1 MNYFILMVELVLIS
15 VPTIYLSG
23 NSLSSLIPRLLF
35 QEVVLLFY
43 VKHLNGLLRYFWG
56 VHAVSHDVLSD
67 YGLFRPMYIEEIL
80 HRTESVSLS
89 VAKWYRNIT
98 ILNYFILGSILKLQ
112 RNHCK
117 L

>member
-1 MNYFILMVELVLIS
+1 MVELVLIS

-23 NSLSSLIPRLLF
+23 NPSSHPLFLRLLF

-43 VKHLNGLLRYFWG
+43 VEHFNELMRNFFG

-67 YGLFRPMYIEEIL
+67 NGLFCPMYIEEIL

-89 VAKWYRNIT
+89 VAKWVYEQS
-98 ILNYFILGSILKLQ
+98 YS
-112 RNHCK
+112 
-117 L
+117 